1 MAKTAVVRAWMKN
14 GDISEYREDCTDTM
28 NEGSSAE
35 NCVERAARNSG
46 LAAHPDFLE
55 WNGGEVVDE

>member
-14 GDISEYREDCTDTM
+14 GDISEYREDCTDM
-28 NEGSSAE
+28 MSEGSSAE
-35 NCVERAARNSG
+35 DCVERAARNSG
-46 LAAHPDFLE
+46 LANHLDFLE